1 MANTFFNQ
9 SGRYAILFVLL
20 IAFSI
25 RSKAQESN
33 NPNNQ
38 DSICNHYIDIA
49 EEYLQNDS
57 LAESITYLN
66 KVLAIQPKSL
76 IAIGLRGVCYSLQPK
91 LLDSAIIDFT
101 TAISLDSS
109 VMYSFQKRAEVFYDM
124 KRFDDCINDLNV
136 IIKTDSLNVKAI
148 YSRALANTKLNQ
160 RDKSIQDYLKIIEID
175 TKQLTA
181 SDCIISVYN
190 NLGFSYLEMG
200 NYAKARFFIDRA
212 ILSDSKLSYIWG
224 SSGILNYKQ
233 GLYNQALI
241 DLDKGIAILENGEA
255 KGLNFQPDLLYYYR
269 GLVLLKQH
277 KNAESYKSFKKALDL
292 GNKEAKAQMAKTF
305 YK

>member
-1 MANTFFNQ
+1 MKLHVSILLCLLC
-9 SGRYAILFVLL
+9 SGAYAQKTV
-20 IAFSI
+20 
-25 RSKAQESN
+25 ES
-33 NPNNQ
+33 NNQ

-49 EEYLQNDS
+49 DQYLQKDS
-57 LAESITYLN
+57 ISESINYLN
-66 KVLAIQPKSL
+66 KALALQPRL
-76 IAIGLRGVCYSLQPK
+76 LQAIKLRAVCYSLLPK
-91 LLDSAIIDFT
+91 FLDSAIVDFT
-101 TAISLDSS
+101 KAISIDSS
-109 VMYSFQKRAEVFYDM
+109 IMFLFQTRAEVYYQKNLFE
-124 KRFDDCINDLNV
+124 KCIKDLNTV
-136 IIKTDSLNVKAI
+136 LKTDSLNI
-148 YSRALANTKLNQ
+148 SGLYLRALSNTKLKQ
-160 RDKSIQDYLKIIEID
+160 RDKSIQDYLKIIDID

-200 NYAKARFFIDRA
+200 NYSKARLFIDRA

-241 DLDKGIAILENGEA
+241 DLEKGIAILENGEE

-305 YK
+305 KK

>member
-1 MANTFFNQ
+1 MKLHVSIVLCLLWCGA
-9 SGRYAILFVLL
+9 YAQKTVE
-20 IAFSI
+20 
-25 RSKAQESN
+25 SKK
-33 NPNNQ
+33 Q

-57 LAESITYLN
+57 LTESIKYLN

-76 IAIGLRGVCYSLQPK
+76 IAIGLRGVCYSLQPT

-101 TAISLDSS
+101 TAIRLDSS
-109 VMYSFQKRAEVFYDM
+109 VMFSFQKRAEVFYDM
-124 KRFDDCINDLNV
+124 KRFDDCIKDLNV

-148 YSRALANTKLNQ
+148 YSRALSNTKLNQ

-181 SDCIISVYN
+181 TDFIITVYN

-212 ILSDSKLSYIWG
+212 ILSGDNLSYIWG

-233 GLYNQALI
+233 GLYNKALI
-241 DLDKGIAILENGEA
+241 DLEKGIAILENGEP

-277 KNAESYKSFKKALDL
+277 KNTESRKSLKKALEL
-292 GNKEAKAQMAKTF
+292 GNKDAKAQLAKTF
-305 YK
+305 N

>member
-1 MANTFFNQ
+1 MKLHVSILLCLLCIGT
-9 SGRYAILFVLL
+9 YAQKSL
-20 IAFSI
+20 
-25 RSKAQESN
+25 E
-33 NPNNQ
+33 PNNQ

-57 LAESITYLN
+57 LTESITYLN

-76 IAIGLRGVCYSLQPK
+76 IAIGLRGVCYSFQPK

-101 TAISLDSS
+101 AAISLDSS
-109 VMYSFQKRAEVFYDM
+109 VMFSFQKRAEVYYDM
-124 KRFDDCINDLNV
+124 KRFDECIKDLNV
-136 IIKTDSLNVKAI
+136 IIKTDSLNVKSI
-148 YSRALANTKLNQ
+148 YSRALAYTKLNQ

-181 SDCIISVYN
+181 TDFIITVYN

-212 ILSDSKLSYIWG
+212 ILSGDNLSYIWG

-241 DLDKGIAILENGEA
+241 DLEKGIAILENGEP

-277 KNAESYKSFKKALDL
+277 KNTESRKSLKKALEL
-292 GNKEAKAQMAKTF
+292 GNKDAKAQLAKTF
-305 YK
+305 N

>member
-1 MANTFFNQ
+1 MANSFFNQ

-20 IAFSI
+20 IAFSF

-33 NPNNQ
+33 NSKNQ

-57 LAESITYLN
+57 LTESITYLN

-101 TAISLDSS
+101 SAICLDSS
-109 VMYSFQKRAEVFYDM
+109 VMFSFQKRADVYYDM
-124 KRFDDCINDLNV
+124 KRFDDCIKDLNV
-136 IIKTDSLNVKAI
+136 IIKTDSLNVKAL
-148 YSRALANTKLNQ
+148 YSRALSYTKLNQ

-181 SDCIISVYN
+181 TDFIITVYN

-212 ILSDSKLSYIWG
+212 ILSGDNLSYIWG

-233 GLYNQALI
+233 GLYNKALI
-241 DLDKGIAILENGEA
+241 DLEKGIAILENGEP

-277 KNAESYKSFKKALDL
+277 KKAESYKSFKKALDL
-292 GNKEAKAQMAKTF
+292 GNKEAKAQMAKTVN
-305 YK
+305 K

>member
-1 MANTFFNQ
+1 MKLHVSILLCLLC
-9 SGRYAILFVLL
+9 SG
-20 IAFSI
+20 AF
-25 RSKAQESN
+25 AQKTVES
-33 NPNNQ
+33 NNQ
-38 DSICNHYIDIA
+38 DSICKHYIDIA
-49 EEYLQNDS
+49 EEYLLNDS
-57 LAESITYLN
+57 LTESITYLN

-76 IAIGLRGVCYSLQPK
+76 IAVGLRGACYSLQPK

-101 TAISLDSS
+101 SAISLDSS
-109 VMYSFQKRAEVFYDM
+109 VMFSFQKRAEVFYDM
-124 KRFDDCINDLNV
+124 KRFDDCIKDLNV

-148 YSRALANTKLNQ
+148 YSRALSNTKLNQ

-181 SDCIISVYN
+181 TDFIITVYN

-212 ILSDSKLSYIWG
+212 ILSGDNLSYIWG

-241 DLDKGIAILENGEA
+241 DLDKGIAILENGEP

-277 KNAESYKSFKKALDL
+277 QNTESRKSLKKALEL
-292 GNKEAKAQMAKTF
+292 GNKDAKAQLAKTF
-305 YK
+305 N